1 MLIVQNHQQQKD
13 RILSLIK
20 ARGPSLPVQIAKG
33 IGVESLFAGAFLS
46 ELYAEKKIKISDMK
60 VGSSPLY
67 YLEGQE
73 EQLEKFVE
81 HLNAREK
88 EAFFVLKREKVL
100 EDNSLEPVVRVALR
114 AIKDF
119 AIPVKIKMNDD
130 SKLFWKYFLLSDV
143 EMKDALNT
151 KIFGVSIERKEEKVE
166 QKVVEKIIE
175 NEIKVEKKASEAEE
189 QKELDEKVAKK
200 IKKEKS
206 GEKKEKTK
214 IIAKIKNKEESI
226 QDNEFGKRI
235 KNYLFSKD
243 IEILDV
249 LLDKRTEFIAKTRL
263 DMLFGKQ
270 EFLLFAKD
278 KKSVNDS
285 DLMSA
290 VQKAQIEK
298 MPALFVSFGGLNK
311 KGEEYLKEWRNL
323 IKFEKIKN

>member
-1 MLIVQNHQQQKD
+1 MKM
-13 RILSLIK
+13 K
-20 ARGPSLPVQIAKG
+20 GPSLPVQIAKG
-33 IGVESLFAGAFLS
+33 IGVETLFAGAFLS

-88 EAFFVLKREKVL
+88 EAFFILKREKVL
-100 EDNSLEPVVRVALR
+100 EDGSLEPVVRVALR

-119 AIPVKIKMNDD
+119 AIPVKIKMNED
-130 SKLFWKYFLLSDV
+130 SKLFWKYSLLSDI
-143 EMKDALNT
+143 EMKDALNI
-151 KIFGVSIERKEEKVE
+151 KIYGVSIEKKEEKKE
-166 QKVVEKIIE
+166 ERIIEKKIE
-175 NEIKVEKKASEAEE
+175 NEIKAEKLEKKANEIEKKEE
-189 QKELDEKVAKK
+189 QDEKSIKKVKKEKVA
-200 IKKEKS
+200 
-206 GEKKEKTK
+206 EKKEK
-214 IIAKIKNKEESI
+214 IKRIETVKKKEELV

-235 KNYLFSKD
+235 KNYLLSKD

-249 LLDKRTEFIAKTRL
+249 FLDKKTEFIAKTRL

-278 KKSVNDS
+278 KKNVNDG